1 MADYRPAGA
10 YQFSHRKPLPSTTQ
24 ISPSSRDRI
33 HPLTKIVPDVALP
46 PSAPQQMTATT
57 SSLARKTSYN
67 SPSQPQYTNAMN
79 LSRRTPSTSTTSTA
93 GGPSRTLSS
102 SSTAALS
109 RTASTRSGASTT
121 PSSYVALMR
130 KQKATVWCD
139 RSQHQ
144 DPRLLAQQKAAKARA
159 VREVNGQNPQE
170 GRTSTS
176 GSMGSGSLGVRSKIR
191 HHGIPKASSYS
202 YANLVGGGVPMRL
215 SANEVEN
222 DGLGRDDDSLR
233 AAAAGHHARS
243 GSGRSSM
250 GSTNKYLGVNN
261 NSNNQRQSTH
271 RYSEGSTPTSGL
283 EYSPNGDIP
292 ELEETPVPHNHHDSA
307 KGDYF
312 APKQGNSSNNN
323 EGNSDSSSEQ
333 EARFG
338 HVGQL
343 KAPPPRTTA
352 TTMRRVEEGKSA
364 EELRRRGSVDE
375 RANTMGS
382 LGGGRLFVANPDLS
396 D

>member
-10 YQFSHRKPLPSTTQ
+10 YQFNHRKPLPSITQ
-24 ISPSSRDRI
+24 ISPNSRDRI
-33 HPLTKIVPDVALP
+33 QPLTKIVPDVALP
-46 PSAPQQMTATT
+46 PSGPQQTTTT
-57 SSLARKTSYN
+57 SSTLPRKASYN
-67 SPSQPQYTNAMN
+67 SPSQSQYTNAGN

-144 DPRLLAQQKAAKARA
+144 DPRLLAQQKVAKARA
-159 VREVNGQNPQE
+159 VREVSGQNPHE

-191 HHGIPKASSYS
+191 HHGIPKASSYN
-202 YANLVGGGVPMRL
+202 YGNMVGGGVPMRL

-233 AAAAGHHARS
+233 ASAAGHHARS

-250 GSTNKYLGVNN
+250 GSTNRYLNVNN
-261 NSNNQRQSTH
+261 NPRQSTH
-271 RYSEGSTPTSGL
+271 RYSEGSTPTSGQ
-283 EYSPNGDIP
+283 ENSPNGDIP
-292 ELEETPVPHNHHDSA
+292 ELEETPVPHDSSA

-312 APKQGNSSNNN
+312 TEKQGNGNNS
-323 EGNSDSSSEQ
+323 SDSSSEQ

-343 KAPPPRTTA
+343 KAPPTT
-352 TTMRRVEEGKSA
+352 TTRRVEEGKSA

>member
-1 MADYRPAGA
+1 MATTDYRLAH
-10 YQFSHRKPLPSTTQ
+10 QFPHRKPLPSVPQ
-24 ISPSSRDRI
+24 ISANRGGI
-33 HPLTKIVPDVALP
+33 QPLTKIVPDVALP
-46 PSAPQQMTATT
+46 PSGQPQTT
-57 SSLARKTSYN
+57 STFSTFPRKGGQ
-67 SPSQPQYTNAMN
+67 SPASSQPYCNNAMN
-79 LSRRTPSTSTTSTA
+79 ASRRTPSTSTTSTA

-102 SSTAALS
+102 ASTALS

-121 PSSYVALMR
+121 SSSYVALMR

-139 RSQHQ
+139 RSQHE

-159 VREVNGQNPQE
+159 FREVSGPNME

-176 GSMGSGSLGVRSKIR
+176 GSIGTGSLGVRSKIR

-202 YANLVGGGVPMRL
+202 YANMVGGGVPMRL

-233 AAAAGHHARS
+233 ANHQRR

-250 GSTNKYLGVNN
+250 GSNQLLSVNN
-261 NSNNQRQSTH
+261 RQST
-271 RYSEGSTPTSGL
+271 RYSEGSTPTDS
-283 EYSPNGDIP
+283 SPNAYIP
-292 ELEETPVPHNHHDSA
+292 EAEETPVPGGHHNSS

-312 APKQGNSSNNN
+312 AQTSGNGGS
-323 EGNSDSSSEQ
+323 GSSSEM
-333 EARFG
+333 ESSFG
-338 HVGQL
+338 NVGQL
-343 KAPPPRTTA
+343 KAPSSV
-352 TTMRRVEEGKSA
+352 RRDEGKSA

-382 LGGGRLFVANPDLS
+382 LGGVRLFVANPDLS